1 MRIVSRSILSG
12 RDPGKK
18 TGRQWRAGDG
28 GQPLGGLAPLDL
40 EDGRIAPPGH
50 DSGLAAGQ
58 RFHNPLGSAQAYFRI
73 QRPHRLANRELEI
86 AVEVLA
92 DSPAAIRID
101 YDSTDHTIGIVP
113 VLPGA
118 FKPTPEQTLPPSG
131 RWEQLRFTIADARFC
146 GGVNTADF
154 RVVSSVRHGPLFLR
168 SVSVSLPGGEP
179 EPAAP
184 AARAKAIAFPDHPRP
199 EVSIIIPTWNR
210 LDMTLGCLEALAA
223 HTEGSYE
230 VIVVDNGSAP
240 EMVAVLRAIRGLRLK
255 TNDANLGF
263 ARGCND
269 GAAMARGR
277 SVLFLNN
284 DTIPEPGWLPPLL
297 AAGRRDPR
305 VAIAGSL
312 LLYPDTREVQHAGID
327 FNLDGIP
334 FHRFR
339 FCPFETHGVDVSG
352 VVQAVTGAC
361 LLTPRDF
368 FGRLGGFDE
377 GFVNGYEDVD
387 FCLRAAAAGGL
398 SYYCSDSVL
407 LHHESGTPG
416 RLDRLREAANLDY
429 LLRRWRKRVPSP
441 SHRPEVRD
449 TTGSAPQA

>member
-1 MRIVSRSILSG
+1 MGDRA
-12 RDPGKK
+12 PEKK
-18 TGRQWRAGDG
+18 AGRQWTSGFT
-28 GQPLGGLAPLDL
+28 GQPLGAGLDPLDL
-40 EDGRIAPPGH
+40 EDGRIAASDPG
-50 DSGLAAGQ
+50 SGQTTGQ
-58 RFHNPLGSAQAYFRI
+58 LFRNPLGSAQAYFRI

-92 DSPAAIRID
+92 EPAASIRID
-101 YDSTDHTIGIVP
+101 YDSTDHTVAVVP
-113 VLPGA
+113 ELPGA
-118 FKPTPEQTLPPSG
+118 FKRTPEQTLPPSG
-131 RWEQLRFTIADARFC
+131 KWERLRFSISDARFC

-154 RVVSSVRHGPLFLR
+154 RVVSSVRQGPLFLR
-168 SVSVSLPGGEP
+168 SVSVFVADGEP
-179 EPAAP
+179 EPTAAP
-184 AARAKAIAFPDHPRP
+184 ATRAEAIAFPEDPTP

-240 EMVAVLRAIRGLRLK
+240 EMVAVLEAIRGLRLERH
-255 TNDANLGF
+255 DSNLGF
-263 ARGCND
+263 ARACND
-269 GAAMARGR
+269 GAALARGR

-284 DTIPEPGWLPPLL
+284 DTIPEPGWLPPML

-305 VAIAGSL
+305 VAVAGSL

-327 FNLDGIP
+327 FTRNGVP
-334 FHRFR
+334 YHRFR
-339 FCPFETHGVDVSG
+339 FCPPETHGVDVSG
-352 VVQAVTGAC
+352 IVQAVTGAC
-361 LLTPRDF
+361 LLTPRSL

-377 GFVNGYEDVD
+377 GFLNGYEDVD

-416 RLDRLREAANLDY
+416 RLDRLREAANLEY
-429 LLRRWRKRVPSP
+429 LLRRWPKRVPHL
-441 SHRPEVRD
+441 SHHLLMRD
-449 TTGSAPQA
+449 TPESAS